1 MIWISKRGTLY
12 IFSPIIAL
20 YVPLAVNDVIPLLMM
35 EHMEAIPSNIYNVV
49 TVTVIANILL
59 LFIFKKQLIKK
70 VSVEIPQKTYAFAAK
85 RRILIFVLIVI
96 EIAYGFIIGV
106 TPSLLNGGDVSL
118 LRKTNE
124 IGFGFINAIPQLGL
138 PLLILVYI
146 LTKQKKKIIF
156 NGMVCFFSG
165 CIYFIATA
173 ARGGI
178 ALFFNIF
185 IIWFNLTKRGLKWF
199 EYFGVYY
206 LLAPITATFL
216 ELLRHG
222 LVPKNLWDNFFSHQ
236 LMIYHWNTIPL
247 MNYFSNGDYL
257 WGESYYT
264 ALVRIIPRFI
274 WENKPLQIDYKYK
287 EILGYDVPGGIYT
300 SLPCDLYL
308 NFGLYF
314 IVAYV
319 IFMLLMH
326 YIYSK
331 IISHNTSFFTKI
343 ILIYFMTFAN
353 APGNLISSVEVFIL
367 FYMICIIYY
376 KRIRFL

>member
-1 MIWISKRGTLY
+1 MYFLFYLYLVIIISLLIWVSKRGTLY
-12 IFSPIIAL
+12 IFSPVIAL
-20 YVPLAVNDVIPLLMM
+20 YLPLAVNDIIPLLLL
-35 EHMEAIPSNIYNVV
+35 EHVETIPSNIYSVV
-49 TVTVIANILL
+49 VLSVIANILL
-59 LFIFKKQLIKK
+59 LFFHKKQLTRK
-70 VSVEIPQKTYAFAAK
+70 VVVEIPQQVYTFTVK
-85 RRILIFVLIVI
+85 RKILILILILI
-96 EIAYGFIIGV
+96 EIGYGFIIGV
-106 TPSLLNGGDVSL
+106 TPSLLKGDDVSL

-146 LTKQKKKIIF
+146 LTKQKRKIIF
-156 NGMVCFFSG
+156 NGTVCFFSG
-165 CIYFIATA
+165 CVYFIATA

-178 ALFFNIF
+178 VLFFNIF

-199 EYFGVYY
+199 EYWGIYY
-206 LLAPITATFL
+206 LLAPIIATFL

-222 LVPKNLWDNFFSHQ
+222 LAPKDLWDKFFSHQ

-247 MNYFSNGDYL
+247 MSHFSNGNYL

-264 ALVRIIPRFI
+264 ALVRIIPRFM
-274 WENKPLQIDYKYK
+274 WQNKPLQIDYKYK

-319 IFMLLMH
+319 VFMFLM
-326 YIYSK
+326 
-331 IISHNTSFFTKI
+331 
-343 ILIYFMTFAN
+343 
-353 APGNLISSVEVFIL
+353 
-367 FYMICIIYY
+367 
-376 KRIRFL
+376 